1 MLTSLAYPS
10 RLLSLSLIFL
20 PLPLSPC
27 NICHIYLIT
36 SLRSHLY
43 DIFNL
48 ESRTCKFCSLCQLC
62 IIASAL
68 LSARLNY
75 SNSRSTSSKSGGGE
89 RREVSP
95 QTSRH
100 YGTHYE
106 RVNKQPTMTVFR
118 DPTSCRPWIPRRIPR
133 ANENTKI
140 YNFLVMEFWPRVG
153 VGVGVEVE
161 GGGGIV

>member
-48 ESRTCKFCSLCQLC
+48 ESRTFKFCSLCQLC

-75 SNSRSTSSKSGGGE
+75 SNSRSTSSKSGEWRGREKRGE
-89 RREVSP
+89 PTNFTTLRHALRACKQAANDDSFQRPHELQALNTAKNSP
-95 QTSRH
+95 
-100 YGTHYE
+100 G
-106 RVNKQPTMTVFR
+106 K
-118 DPTSCRPWIPRRIPR
+118 
-133 ANENTKI
+133 
-140 YNFLVMEFWPRVG
+140 
-153 VGVGVEVE
+153 
-161 GGGGIV
+161 